1 MDGVRWLLASLQPL
15 CHLYHLYHLLQ
26 IAAIWMLNPRSLASL
41 TTICRDASSF
51 RLGWEMVLG
60 NREAGNRLLETLCT
74 RSIERNGDNRRGKG
88 SGEWKGI
95 VEWCRAK
102 EGKVEKLFEEGKKK
116 RNKNGKGK
124 GNEREELK
132 KKGRERERKKT
143 NKVLKGNWKRI
154 RVFVSEMV

>member
-1 MDGVRWLLASLQPL
+1 MG
-15 CHLYHLYHLLQ
+15 
-26 IAAIWMLNPRSLASL
+26 
-41 TTICRDASSF
+41 
-51 RLGWEMVLG
+51 
-60 NREAGNRLLETLCT
+60 
-74 RSIERNGDNRRGKG
+74 RG
-88 SGEWKGI
+88 KGI

>member
-1 MDGVRWLLASLQPL
+1 MG
-15 CHLYHLYHLLQ
+15 
-26 IAAIWMLNPRSLASL
+26 
-41 TTICRDASSF
+41 
-51 RLGWEMVLG
+51 
-60 NREAGNRLLETLCT
+60 
-74 RSIERNGDNRRGKG
+74 RG
-88 SGEWKGI
+88 KGI

-132 KKGRERERKKT
+132 KKGRKRKKE
-143 NKVLKGNWKRI
+143 NEYVLRENWKRI

>member
-60 NREAGNRLLETLCT
+60 NRRPEIGCSKLYAHGRSKETAT
-74 RSIERNGDNRRGKG
+74 IDGGREVGRG
-88 SGEWKGI
+88 KGI

-132 KKGRERERKKT
+132 KKGRKRKKE
-143 NKVLKGNWKRI
+143 NEYVLRENWKRI